1 MDRPRDKKPLMLREE
16 APGSDLSLGR
26 SIDKRHCRPETGESL
41 GIIFPTIS
49 SSCLF
54 VTCLP
59 LMPSYSGPGHSPT
72 LPCSKDIWVYLFNL
86 HVFICV
92 CATMCQALILK
103 VLLSFSIKS

>member
-26 SIDKRHCRPETGESL
+26 SIDKRRCRPETGESL

-59 LMPSYSGPGHSPT
+59 LMPSYSAGHSPT
-72 LPCSKDIWVYLFNL
+72 LPCSKDMGISL
-86 HVFICV
+86 
-92 CATMCQALILK
+92 
-103 VLLSFSIKS
+103 

>member
-59 LMPSYSGPGHSPT
+59 LMPSYSGHSPT
-72 LPCSKDIWVYLFNL
+72 LPRSKDMGISL
-86 HVFICV
+86 
-92 CATMCQALILK
+92 
-103 VLLSFSIKS
+103 